1 MKLIV
6 YNLLLILFI
15 NINLFSF
22 FINRNSK
29 LKSNIKYKCE
39 LIDTF
44 VNYLFFNI
52 NQYSMNISLFNNEI
66 NDNTKLK
73 FDNQIEYNQFFNIKI
88 KIGIYII
95 SLSNGGIERNTALLI
110 NYLSRIGIFEIY
122 LFYNKKYDNEYKIP
136 KNVKRILISSGR
148 NNLKRNILINN
159 INIFIYQ
166 SYDAKTIKI
175 LNNMKNLKLILYN
188 HSCFLFWI
196 YTNKSYIIK
205 TIYNEYKNSKFVISI
220 VPFENDY
227 LFKKWGINSI
237 YMNNFLTYNYDR
249 VIQSDLSS
257 QIILMI
263 GRGDDKGKRFILG
276 ILSMK
281 YIIKDIP
288 GCKMIVISSEK
299 GLDNLKKLVRVMYL
313 EKNILFSG
321 YTSNPEIYFKNS
333 SLHIFPSISESFAMV
348 LAETKIYGIPSI
360 LLGIDYTITSKEGT
374 IIIYDDNP
382 ELLGKFATKVL
393 KNEKYKKKLAKEARR
408 SMRQYKN
415 EKLFKKW
422 VKMIFSINQGED
434 CYQTLKNR
442 NKSIMGKESLYIL
455 NNQVNLLKK
464 RISLF
469 ENITINNILNFSFIN
484 LI

>member
-1 MKLIV
+1 MKLIL
-6 YNLLLILFI
+6 YNFLLILFI
-15 NINLFSF
+15 NIYFFSF
-22 FINRNSK
+22 FINRNYN
-29 LKSNIKYKCE
+29 LKCDIKYKCG
-39 LIDTF
+39 LIDNF
-44 VNYLFFNI
+44 VNYLFFTVKNNI
-52 NQYSMNISLFNNEI
+52 DKNSLLNNEI
-66 NDNTKLK
+66 NNNTNLK
-73 FDNQIEYNQFFNIKI
+73 FSNKIEYNNFFNIKI
-88 KIGIYII
+88 KIGIYIV

-110 NYLSRIGIFEIY
+110 NYLSRIQIFEIY
-122 LFYNKKYDNEYKIP
+122 LFNNRKKDNEYKIP
-136 KNVKRILISSGR
+136 KNVKRIFFFSGR

-166 SYDAKTIKI
+166 FYDVKTINM
-175 LNNMKNLKLILYN
+175 LNNMKNLKVILYN
-188 HSCFLFWI
+188 HSCFLLWI
-196 YTNKSYIIK
+196 YINSNYIIK
-205 TIYNEYKNSKFVISI
+205 TIYNEYKNSKYVISI

-257 QIILMI
+257 PIILMI
-263 GRGDDKGKRFILG
+263 GRGDDKNKRFILG
-276 ILSMK
+276 ISSMK

-288 GCKMIVISSEK
+288 ESKMIVISSEK
-299 GLDNLKKLVRVMYL
+299 GLYNLKELVRFLYL

-321 YTSNPEIYFKNS
+321 YTPNPEIYFKNS
-333 SLHIFPSISESFAMV
+333 SLHIFPSISEAFPMV

-360 LLGIDYTITSKEGT
+360 LLGIDYVATSKEGT

-382 ELLGKFATKVL
+382 ELLGKFATKIL

-408 SMRQYKN
+408 SMRKYKN

-422 VKMIFSINQGED
+422 VKLIFSINKGEN
-434 CYQTLKNR
+434 CYQALKKR
-442 NKSIMGKESLYIL
+442 HKSIMQKESFNIL

-464 RISLF
+464 RIPLF
-469 ENITINNILNFSFIN
+469 ENITANNILNFSFIN

>member
-1 MKLIV
+1 M
-6 YNLLLILFI
+6 
-15 NINLFSF
+15 
-22 FINRNSK
+22 
-29 LKSNIKYKCE
+29 
-39 LIDTF
+39 
-44 VNYLFFNI
+44 
-52 NQYSMNISLFNNEI
+52 Q
-66 NDNTKLK
+66 
-73 FDNQIEYNQFFNIKI
+73 KI
-88 KIGIYII
+88 
-95 SLSNGGIERNTALLI
+95 
-110 NYLSRIGIFEIY
+110 
-122 LFYNKKYDNEYKIP
+122 
-136 KNVKRILISSGR
+136 
-148 NNLKRNILINN
+148 
-159 INIFIYQ
+159 
-166 SYDAKTIKI
+166 
-175 LNNMKNLKLILYN
+175 YN

-196 YTNKSYIIK
+196 YANRNIIK
-205 TIYNEYKNSKFVISI
+205 TVYNEYKKSKIVISI

-257 QIILMI
+257 KQILMI
-263 GRGDDKGKRFILG
+263 GRGDDKDKRFILG

-288 GCKMIVISSEK
+288 ECKMIIISSEK
-299 GLDNLKKLVRVMYL
+299 GLNNLKELVRVLYL

-333 SLHIFPSISESFAMV
+333 SLHIFPSISEAFPMV

-360 LLGIDYTITSKEGT
+360 LLGIDYASTSKEGT

-393 KNEKYKKKLAKEARR
+393 KNEQYKIKLGKEARR
-408 SMRQYKN
+408 SMRKYNN
-415 EKLFKKW
+415 EILFKKW
-422 VKMIFSINQGED
+422 VKLIFLINKGEN
-434 CYQTLKNR
+434 CYKNLKNR
-442 NKSIMGKESLYIL
+442 HNSIMKKESLYIL